1 MTRERPRST
10 QAFAVDAAGS
20 SSKPSARPS
29 AAQCFSLGMSHT
41 PVDGRIGA
49 GDDQACP
56 TTPS

>member
-1 MTRERPRST
+1 MTRERPQFTR
-10 QAFAVDAAGS
+10 AFAVDAAGS
-20 SSKPSARPS
+20 SSKPS

-41 PVDGRIGA
+41 PVGGRIGA